1 MKKKPIQRA
10 LIVGATSG
18 IGKETSL
25 QLLQKGWILGLAG
38 RREEKL
44 KELQQLAPDRIYI
57 RAIDICQAKA
67 PDRLQELIDEMGGMD
82 LYLHCSGIGHQNY
95 ALSPDIEL
103 QTLETNGTGF
113 VRMVTAAF
121 RYFARQQV
129 GHLAVISSIAGT
141 KGLGAAPAYSATKRF
156 QNIYIDSLE
165 QLAYRHPARIR
176 GHRLAERRQALSH
189 ADVHGESSPSH
200 RASPGKKETHRPHRL
215 ALPHHGSPLA
225 PDTACRLETTAHQE
239 LTGTRLSF
247 ATISFKRRYT

>member
-18 IGKETSL
+18 IGKETAL

-44 KELQQLAPDRIYI
+44 KELQQLAPDRIHI
-57 RAIDICQAKA
+57 RAIDICQAEA
-67 PDRLQELIDEMGGMD
+67 PDRLQELIEEMGGMD

-95 ALSPDIEL
+95 QLVPDIEL

-121 RYFARQQV
+121 RYFARQQG

-165 QLAYRHPARIR
+165 QLACMQHLPIRFTDIRPGFVATDLLNDGKHYPLLMSTEKVARHIVRALEKKKRIVLIDWRYRIIVALWRLIPPFIWKRLPIR
-176 GHRLAERRQALSH
+176 
-189 ADVHGESSPSH
+189 
-200 RASPGKKETHRPHRL
+200 
-215 ALPHHGSPLA
+215 
-225 PDTACRLETTAHQE
+225 
-239 LTGTRLSF
+239 
-247 ATISFKRRYT
+247 

>member
-10 LIVGATSG
+10 LIVGATSD
-18 IGKETSL
+18 IGKETAL

-44 KELQQLAPDRIYI
+44 KELQQLAPDRIHI
-57 RAIDICQAKA
+57 RAIDICQAEA

-95 ALSPDIEL
+95 ALAPDVEL

-121 RYFARQQV
+121 RYFARQQG

-165 QLAYRHPARIR
+165 QLAYMQHLPIRFTDIRPGFVATGLLNDGKHYPMLMSTEKVAHHIVRALEKKKRIALIDWR
-176 GHRLAERRQALSH
+176 YRIIVALWRLIPPFIWKQ
-189 ADVHGESSPSH
+189 
-200 RASPGKKETHRPHRL
+200 
-215 ALPHHGSPLA
+215 LPI
-225 PDTACRLETTAHQE
+225 RN
-239 LTGTRLSF
+239 
-247 ATISFKRRYT
+247 

>member
-1 MKKKPIQRA
+1 M
-10 LIVGATSG
+10 
-18 IGKETSL
+18 
-25 QLLQKGWILGLAG
+25 
-38 RREEKL
+38 
-44 KELQQLAPDRIYI
+44 QQLAPDRIYI
-57 RAIDICQAKA
+57 RAIDICQAEA

-121 RYFARQQV
+121 RYFARQQG

-165 QLAYRHPARIR
+165 QLAYMQHLPIHFTDVRPGFVATGLLNDGKHYPMLMSTEKVARHIVR
-176 GHRLAERRQALSH
+176 AL
-189 ADVHGESSPSH
+189 E
-200 RASPGKKETHRPHRL
+200 KETHRPHRL

>member
-18 IGKETSL
+18 IGKETAL

-44 KELQQLAPDRIYI
+44 KELQQLAPDRIHI
-57 RAIDICQAKA
+57 RAIDICQAEA

-121 RYFARQQV
+121 RYFARQQG

-165 QLAYRHPARIR
+165 QLACMQHLPIRFTDIRPGFVATGLLNDGKHYPMLMSTEKVARHIVRALEKKKRIALIDWRYRIMVALWHLIPPFIWKRLPIR
-176 GHRLAERRQALSH
+176 
-189 ADVHGESSPSH
+189 
-200 RASPGKKETHRPHRL
+200 
-215 ALPHHGSPLA
+215 
-225 PDTACRLETTAHQE
+225 
-239 LTGTRLSF
+239 
-247 ATISFKRRYT
+247 

>member
-18 IGKETSL
+18 IGKETAL

-44 KELQQLAPDRIYI
+44 KELQQLAPDRIHI
-57 RAIDICQAKA
+57 RAIDICQAEA
-67 PDRLQELIDEMGGMD
+67 PDHLQELIDEMGGMD

-121 RYFARQQV
+121 RYFARQQG

-165 QLAYRHPARIR
+165 QLACMQHLPIRFTDIRPGFVATGLLNDGKHYPMLMSTEKVARHIVRALEKKKRIALIDWRYRIMVALWHLIPSAVWKRLPIR
-176 GHRLAERRQALSH
+176 N
-189 ADVHGESSPSH
+189 
-200 RASPGKKETHRPHRL
+200 
-215 ALPHHGSPLA
+215 
-225 PDTACRLETTAHQE
+225 
-239 LTGTRLSF
+239 
-247 ATISFKRRYT
+247 

>member
-18 IGKETSL
+18 IGKETAL

-44 KELQQLAPDRIYI
+44 KELQQLAPDRIHI
-57 RAIDICQAKA
+57 RAIDICQAEA
-67 PDRLQELIDEMGGMD
+67 PDRLQELIEEMGGMD

-95 ALSPDIEL
+95 ALAPDIEL

-121 RYFARQQV
+121 RYFARQQG

-165 QLAYRHPARIR
+165 QLACMQHLPIRFTDIRPGFVATGLLNDGKHYPMLMSTEKVARHIVRALEKKKRIALIDWRYRIMVALWRLIPPFIWKRLPIR
-176 GHRLAERRQALSH
+176 N
-189 ADVHGESSPSH
+189 
-200 RASPGKKETHRPHRL
+200 
-215 ALPHHGSPLA
+215 
-225 PDTACRLETTAHQE
+225 
-239 LTGTRLSF
+239 
-247 ATISFKRRYT
+247 

>member
-18 IGKETSL
+18 IGKETAL

-44 KELQQLAPDRIYI
+44 KELQQLAPDRIHI
-57 RAIDICQAKA
+57 RAIDICQAEA

-95 ALSPDIEL
+95 ALAPDVEL

-121 RYFARQQV
+121 RYFARQQG

-165 QLAYRHPARIR
+165 QLAYMQHLPIRFTDIRPGFVATGLLNDGKHYPMLMSTEKAAHHIVRALEKKKRIALIDWR
-176 GHRLAERRQALSH
+176 YRIIVALWRLIPPFIWKQ
-189 ADVHGESSPSH
+189 
-200 RASPGKKETHRPHRL
+200 
-215 ALPHHGSPLA
+215 LPI
-225 PDTACRLETTAHQE
+225 RN
-239 LTGTRLSF
+239 
-247 ATISFKRRYT
+247 